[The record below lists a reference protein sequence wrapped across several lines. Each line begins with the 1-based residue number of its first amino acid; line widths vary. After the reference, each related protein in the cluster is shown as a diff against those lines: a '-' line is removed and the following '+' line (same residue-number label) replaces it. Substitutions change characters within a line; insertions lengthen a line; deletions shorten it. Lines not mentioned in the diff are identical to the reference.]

1 VSRRCISLVG
11 VSQLDAFAAVFFMEI
26 KL

>member
-11 VSQLDAFAAVFFMEI
+11 VSQLDAIAAVFFSEI